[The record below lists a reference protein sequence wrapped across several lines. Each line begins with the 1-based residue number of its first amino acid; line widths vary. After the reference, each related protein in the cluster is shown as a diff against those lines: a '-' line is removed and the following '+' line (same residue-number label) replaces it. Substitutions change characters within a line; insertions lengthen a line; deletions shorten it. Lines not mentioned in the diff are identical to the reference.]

1 MRVIFYISILGFLW
15 EFMEICFA
23 RNLLKLLLKKMLQ
36 DIWIG
41 LPFFTLTEQY
51 QHWIELML
59 IYFKRQG
66 FSWSSFVENFKK
78 NVEMSKIF
86 FLWRL

>member
-1 MRVIFYISILGFLW
+1 MRVIFHISILGFLW

-41 LPFFTLTEQY
+41 LPFFTLAEQY
-51 QHWIELML
+51 QH
-59 IYFKRQG
+59 
-66 FSWSSFVENFKK
+66 
-78 NVEMSKIF
+78 
-86 FLWRL
+86 